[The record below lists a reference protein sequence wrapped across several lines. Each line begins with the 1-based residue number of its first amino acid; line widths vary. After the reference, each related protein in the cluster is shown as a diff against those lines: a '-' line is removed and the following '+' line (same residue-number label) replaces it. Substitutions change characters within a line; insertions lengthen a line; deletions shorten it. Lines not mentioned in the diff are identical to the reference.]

1 MDPVRARYIEEQISK
16 LPKGN
21 VTYRTIKGKKYAY
34 LQWTEGGRQRNRRVQ
49 DDELPVLL
57 EQIKERKSLESK
69 LKEMLQTFT
78 SAVIPQTESWFSEV
92 KTGQDLLDFAEPV
105 RILKKRE
112 CFSVLHDYVYGHG
125 SDRVFILYGLRRTG
139 KTTLI
144 RQLILE
150 MPEEMQKKTAFIQ
163 VTPGID
169 LAKINLDMKQLRRQ
183 GYQFIFIDE
192 VTLMDD
198 FIEGAALFSDIFAT
212 TGMKVVLSGTDSLG
226 FLFSED
232 EQLYDRC
239 YMTHTTFIP
248 YREFEKVLGIKGIDE
263 YIRYGGTMS
272 LGGIDYNHTGM
283 TFATAESTAEYVD
296 SAIARN
302 IQHSLK
308 NYQYGGHFRNLE
320 ELYEADELT
329 SAINRIVE
337 DINHRFTL
345 SVLTRDFKF
354 NDLALSARNLLHD
367 RGEPN
372 TILQQVDTEEVTE
385 KLLQLFE
392 IRNKPE
398 QTVPISD
405 AHRVEIKEYLD
416 LLDITVDIDT
426 RYLSDL
432 NRKDKHT
439 VITQPGLRYAQAEAL
454 VRSLMEDD
462 VFRSFS
468 LTERNNV
475 IARIMSDIQG
485 RMMEDIVLLETKLA
499 LPDCQVFKLVFAR
512 GEFDMVV
519 FDPKAAS
526 CKIYE
531 IKHSD
536 KMVPEQY
543 RHLFDPE
550 KCKDTEF
557 YYGPIIGKYVVY
569 RGESL
574 KENGID
580 YLNVEDYLV
589 RLGNKLQTSR

>member
-69 LKEMLQTFT
+69 LKETLQTFT

-283 TFATAESTAEYVD
+283 TFATAESTAEYID
-296 SAIARN
+296 SAI
-302 IQHSLK
+302 Q
-308 NYQYGGHFRNLE
+308 
-320 ELYEADELT
+320 
-329 SAINRIVE
+329 
-337 DINHRFTL
+337 DIDYYPF
-345 SVLTRDFKF
+345 
-354 NDLALSARNLLHD
+354 A
-367 RGEPN
+367 
-372 TILQQVDTEEVTE
+372 E
-385 KLLQLFE
+385 KLPNRYNDSLCCKL
-392 IRNKPE
+392 
-398 QTVPISD
+398 
-405 AHRVEIKEYLD
+405 YLW
-416 LLDITVDIDT
+416 DIQK
-426 RYLSDL
+426 
-432 NRKDKHT
+432 N
-439 VITQPGLRYAQAEAL
+439 
-454 VRSLMEDD
+454 
-462 VFRSFS
+462 
-468 LTERNNV
+468 
-475 IARIMSDIQG
+475 IAR
-485 RMMEDIVLLETKLA
+485 
-499 LPDCQVFKLVFAR
+499 
-512 GEFDMVV
+512 
-519 FDPKAAS
+519 
-526 CKIYE
+526 
-531 IKHSD
+531 
-536 KMVPEQY
+536 
-543 RHLFDPE
+543 
-550 KCKDTEF
+550 
-557 YYGPIIGKYVVY
+557 KY
-569 RGESL
+569 
-574 KENGID
+574 
-580 YLNVEDYLV
+580 
-589 RLGNKLQTSR
+589 

>member
-1 MDPVRARYIEEQISK
+1 MDPVRARYIEDQISK

-21 VTYRTIKGKKYAY
+21 ITYRTIKGKKYAY
-34 LQWTEGGRQRNRRVQ
+34 LQWTEGGRQHNRRVQ

-69 LKEMLQTFT
+69 LKETTQ
-78 SAVIPQTESWFSEV
+78 SSAPAVIPQTESWFSEV

-105 RILKKRE
+105 RSFKKRE
-112 CFSVLHDYVYGHG
+112 CFSALHDYVYGHG

-150 MPEEMQKKTAFIQ
+150 MPKAMQKKTAFIQ
-163 VTPGID
+163 VIPGVD

-239 YMTHTTFIP
+239 YMTHTTFVP
-248 YREFEKVLGIKGIDE
+248 YREFEKVLSIKGIDE

-272 LGGIDYNHTGM
+272 LGGINYNHTGM

-345 SVLTRDFKF
+345 SVLTRDFIS

-367 RGEPN
+367 REKPN
-372 TILQQVDTEEVTE
+372 SILQQVDAEEVTE
-385 KLLQLFE
+385 KLRRLLE

-405 AHRVEIKEYLD
+405 AHRAEIKEYLD

-468 LTERNNV
+468 LTERNTV

-512 GEFDMVV
+512 GEFDMVI
-519 FDPKAAS
+519 FDPKASS
-526 CKIYE
+526 CKICE

-543 RHLFDPE
+543 RHLVDPE

-557 YYGPIIGKYVVY
+557 YYGPIIGKYVIY

-574 KENGID
+574 KENGIE

-589 RLGNKLQTSR
+589 GLGI